1 MRREG
6 HFMEDVA
13 FKKDEKGDP
22 IYVNSYLYA
31 ILKREWHLLQ
41 TK

>member
-6 HFMEDVA
+6 YFIEDVTL
-13 FKKDEKGDP
+13 KNDSYGNP

-31 ILKREWHLLQ
+31 ILKREWDLVRM
-41 TK
+41 K